1 MSNEQTSLTLENAQ
15 LQPAD
20 DLAKPR
26 QMALIA
32 AVVGLLATAGA
43 WAVKGPD
50 ALVGETDFFVSYL
63 VGWIYWLG
71 VAVGLFMICM
81 LTNLSGG
88 RWGIQMHKVQ
98 QEAGKSIWLFAILGL
113 PILFTDGMH
122 ALFPWSRPE
131 AMEDLLVLEKG
142 GYLKLWFAFEGPNHW
157 IANYVPGFYPRY
169 ILYFVLWLFFVHRI
183 SGLSKKFDE
192 TGDPL
197 VREKMQKWSA
207 GGFLTFV
214 MVATF
219 AGIDWLMS
227 TDPHWFSSLYGPQ
240 MLVWQGLTAL
250 CFSVPLMI
258 FLSNRKPLDRL
269 IRKTHFHDYGK
280 LMLALTMVWG
290 YFTVSQFLIIWSG
303 NLPEEVIWYVYRNTE
318 GWKQFTVAVV
328 FFSFF
333 VPFLILLQQRL
344 KFKPKVLMNVALFIL
359 VIRWFDYYWQ
369 VAPNLYGK
377 QGLTLHLFNAF
388 PFIGIGGLWI
398 WLFLGRL
405 PGRVL
410 VPVEEPVI
418 KEALADG

>member
-1 MSNEQTSLTLENAQ
+1 MSDEQTSLTIDNAQ

-32 AVVGLLATAGA
+32 AVVGLLATAAG
-43 WAVKGPD
+43 WFMKGPD
-50 ALVGETDFFVSYL
+50 GLVGETEYFIAYL
-63 VGWIYWLG
+63 IGWIYWLG
-71 VAVGLFMICM
+71 IALGLFMICM
-81 LTNLSGG
+81 MTNLSGG

-98 QEAGKSIWLFAILGL
+98 QTAGRSVWVFALLGL
-113 PILFTDGMH
+113 PILLGGMQV
-122 ALFPWSRPE
+122 LFPWARPE
-131 AMEDLLVLEKG
+131 AMNDLLILEKT
-142 GYLKLWFAFEGPNHW
+142 GYLKLWMDFEGPNPEW
-157 IANYVPGFYPRY
+157 MATIVPGFYIRY
-169 ILYFVLWLFFVHRI
+169 VIYFALWLFFAHKI
-183 SGLSKKFDE
+183 TSLSKKFDE
-192 TGDPL
+192 TGDLL

-207 GGFLTFV
+207 GGFITFI

-258 FLSNRKPLDRL
+258 FLSNRKPLDQL

-303 NLPEEVIWYVYRNTE
+303 NLPEEVVWYAYRNTE
-318 GWKQFTVAVV
+318 GWKQYTVAVV

-344 KFKPKVLMNVALFIL
+344 KFQPKILMNVALFIL
-359 VIRWFDYYWQ
+359 VVRWFDYYWQ
-369 VAPNLYGK
+369 VAPNLFGDR
-377 QGLTLHLFNAF
+377 GLTLHPFNIF
-388 PFIGIGGLWI
+388 PFVGIGGLWI
-398 WLFLGRL
+398 WYFLGQL

>member
-1 MSNEQTSLTLENAQ
+1 MSEQITIDNAH

-32 AVVGLLATAGA
+32 AAVGLLATAAG
-43 WAVKGPD
+43 WFMKGPD
-50 ALVGETDFFVSYL
+50 GLVDDGQFFVAYL
-63 VGWIYWLG
+63 TAWVYWLG
-71 VAVGLFMICM
+71 IPVGLFTIT
-81 LTNLSGG
+81 LITNLSGG

-98 QEAGKSIWLFAILGL
+98 HEAGKSVWLFALLGL
-113 PILFTDGMH
+113 PILIGGMQV
-122 ALFPWSRPE
+122 LYPWTRPE
-131 AMEDLLVLEKG
+131 AMNDLLVLEKT
-142 GYLKLWFAFEGPNHW
+142 GYLKLWFDYEGPNARW
-157 IANYVPGFYPRY
+157 FFGLVPGFYLRY
-169 ILYFVLWLFFVHRI
+169 VIYFALWLFFAHWV
-183 SGLSKKFDE
+183 SAKSAKFDE
-192 TGDPL
+192 TGDMG
-197 VREKMQKWSA
+197 VRESMQKWSA
-207 GGFLTFV
+207 GGLLTFV

-219 AGIDWLMS
+219 ASIDWLMS

-240 MLVWQGLTAL
+240 LLVWQGLTAL

-258 FLSNRKPLDRL
+258 FLSNRKPLDQL

-290 YFTVSQFLIIWSG
+290 YFSVSQFLIIWSA
-303 NLPEEVIWYVYRNTE
+303 NLPEEVVWYVYRNSE
-318 GWKQFTVAVV
+318 GWKTFTVAVV

-369 VAPNLYGK
+369 TAPNLFKTEGWIP
-377 QGLTLHLFNAF
+377 HFFNLF
-388 PFIGIGGLWI
+388 PFMGIGGLWV
-398 WLFLGRL
+398 WFFLGRL
-405 PGRVL
+405 QGRVL
-410 VPVEEPVI
+410 VPVQEPVI